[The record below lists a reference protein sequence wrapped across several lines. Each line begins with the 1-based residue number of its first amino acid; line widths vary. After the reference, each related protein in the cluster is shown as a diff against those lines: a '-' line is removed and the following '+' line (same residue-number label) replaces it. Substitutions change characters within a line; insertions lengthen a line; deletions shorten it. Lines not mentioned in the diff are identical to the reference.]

1 MKQEGYQ
8 SSELYLEF
16 LIILNFNA
24 MNKLKKYTKM
34 NKILALMS
42 LLFVV
47 FFTSCEDVVTLDLE
61 TGETR
66 LVVDA
71 EIIWKKGTSGNEQTI
86 KISKT
91 ASYYS
96 GSTPKVSGAQV
107 RVENSSGDVFTFNE
121 TEPGV
126 YVCTNF
132 VPVIDMDYKLF
143 VEAEGKSF
151 TAVEKL
157 TSVTSI
163 TKVEQAVVPD
173 FGGKDIIELTFYY
186 TDPADQ
192 VNFYLTDYKS
202 DFLIYPEYE
211 ITNDEFYNGNEI
223 STRYSHEDD
232 IKTGSIVKITH
243 RGVSKNFFNY
253 MKLILE
259 ASSANPFLVPPGN
272 IRGNIVNTTDASNF
286 ALGYFR
292 LCEAD
297 AVDYV
302 VK

>member
-1 MKQEGYQ
+1 
-8 SSELYLEF
+8 
-16 LIILNFNA
+16 
-24 MNKLKKYTKM
+24 MNKLKKYNAM
-34 NKILALMS
+34 NKVLVFMS

-47 FFTSCEDVVTLDLE
+47 FFTSCEDVVNLDLE

-66 LVVDA
+66 LVIDA
-71 EIIWKKGTSGNEQTI
+71 EIVWKKGTTGSEQTI

-107 RVENSSGDVFTFNE
+107 RVENSNGDVFTFAE
-121 TEPGV
+121 SEPGV
-126 YVCTNF
+126 YKCSNF

-143 VEAEGKSF
+143 VDAEGKSF
-151 TAVEKL
+151 TASEKL
-157 TSVTSI
+157 TSAAPI
-163 TKVEQAVVPD
+163 DKIEQKMVPD
-173 FGGKDIIELTFYY
+173 FGGEDVIEVTFYY

-192 VNFYLTDYKS
+192 VNFYLTDYQS
-202 DFLIYPEYE
+202 EFLIYPEYE
-211 ITNDEFYNGNEI
+211 ITNDEFYNGNQI
-223 STRYSHEDD
+223 STRYSHEDMKPGN
-232 IKTGSIVKITH
+232 ILKITH

-259 ASSANPFLVPPGN
+259 ASNANPFLVPPGN
-272 IRGNIVNTTDASNF
+272 IRGNILNTTDNNNF

-297 AVDYV
+297 GIDYL